1 MTNALCQ
8 KLNNVSVGKRKLKEA
23 ESVLSTMPVDEF
35 EEKLDH
41 KVTRDVKAECL
52 DEYAQSMVRTL
63 RLPTEEDW
71 KKVLEEL
78 KQPKFLRETG
88 GQDKKMLDVP

>member
-1 MTNALCQ
+1 MTMTNVLCQ

-41 KVTRDVKAECL
+41 KVTKDEKAGCL

-63 RLPTEEDW
+63 RLPSAHRGRSGESSTGTEADE
-71 KKVLEEL
+71 
-78 KQPKFLRETG
+78 
-88 GQDKKMLDVP
+88 VPRI